1 MCKAFK
7 MAIISEPELEKSLIC
22 ILQDIGHESEII
34 DSKLLYNPE
43 WPFILI
49 PEFNFEF
56 LGGDKTTEA
65 YMEVQNHRLTIREI
79 YWWSKWDS
87 EVRIKAFDKLIGI
100 YIKLNHRPYNMSL
113 KNILEKFCKEP
124 LDGFFILCM
133 ERGDVIM
140 CPFGRCLSGRA

>member
-1 MCKAFK
+1 MEQKEKNRIILEWITKAKDIYVNSIPFSGMCKAFK

-22 ILQDIGHESEII
+22 ILQDIGHELEIL
-34 DSKLLYNPE
+34 DGKLLYNPE

-100 YIKLNHRPYNMSL
+100 YKAKS
-113 KNILEKFCKEP
+113 
-124 LDGFFILCM
+124 
-133 ERGDVIM
+133 
-140 CPFGRCLSGRA
+140 